1 MMDGDPKV
9 YEVAYRGS
17 HTCCMSSTVLSI
29 GLPPS
34 SVADQISPEVTQL
47 SMDSLGSG
55 SLMTVGPLPSV
66 ADQISSDVTQLSM
79 DSLGRGSFMTVSS
92 GSSGAD
98 LSTEQ
103 SDKEVEHPVADMADE
118 MFYSDN
124 SSSSS
129 MDFLFQPPEDD
140 K

>member
-17 HTCCMSSTVLSI
+17 HTCCMSSMVLSI

-34 SVADQISPEVTQL
+34 SVADQISPE
-47 SMDSLGSG
+47 
-55 SLMTVGPLPSV
+55 
-66 ADQISSDVTQLSM
+66 VTQLSM